1 MEKTVTQNNG
11 TKEFTVSIQD
21 KSGIGLIILAV
32 VLGFLVYGE
41 PDVMDA
47 LVEITRNWI
56 LG

>member
-32 VLGFLVYGE
+32 VLGFLLYGE